1 MNESNNRGEAMTELQ
16 KFRKWADD
24 IGHWQI
30 VAGVDRYLAMLET
43 EEYKEKNPPAPI
55 DKKARLDQILKERDE
70 FLAQDQKAKINQAKF
85 ETMCRDFD
93 KEWQKICIPLTHR
106 IL

>member
-1 MNESNNRGEAMTELQ
+1 MDELQ

-43 EEYKEKNPPAPI
+43 EEYKERKKEKEKEKSN
-55 DKKARLDQILKERDE
+55 DKQTD
-70 FLAQDQKAKINQAKF
+70 
-85 ETMCRDFD
+85 
-93 KEWQKICIPLTHR
+93 
-106 IL
+106 

>member
-43 EEYKEKNPPAPI
+43 EEYKERKNANIQNRKHSSTADRNPG
-55 DKKARLDQILKERDE
+55 
-70 FLAQDQKAKINQAKF
+70 
-85 ETMCRDFD
+85 
-93 KEWQKICIPLTHR
+93 
-106 IL
+106 